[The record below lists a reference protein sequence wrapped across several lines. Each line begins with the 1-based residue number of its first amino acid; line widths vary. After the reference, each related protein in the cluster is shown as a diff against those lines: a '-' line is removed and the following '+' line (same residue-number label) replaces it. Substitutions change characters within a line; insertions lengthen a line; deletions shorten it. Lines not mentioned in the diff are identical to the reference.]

1 MTGPV
6 FVDTNVFVYRHD
18 ASEPAK
24 QARAPQWIA
33 LLAVRRAGRLSFQ
46 IRAVEFARRE
56 PINLLGP
63 AARGLPGKRPSR
75 MGWFAT

>member
-24 QARAPQWIA
+24 QPRALQWIA
-33 LLAVRRAGRLSFQ
+33 LLADRR
-46 IRAVEFARRE
+46 VEQAFRYFRS
-56 PINLLGP
+56 
-63 AARGLPGKRPSR
+63 RTRP
-75 MGWFAT
+75 

>member
-24 QARAPQWIA
+24 QPRALQWIA
-33 LLAVRRAGRLSFQ
+33 LLAGRRAGRAFCT
-46 IRAVEFARRE
+46 
-56 PINLLGP
+56 
-63 AARGLPGKRPSR
+63 RP
-75 MGWFAT
+75 

>member
-24 QARAPQWIA
+24 QPRALQWIA
-33 LLAVRRAGRLSFQ
+33 LLAGRRAGRAFGCFRSCT
-46 IRAVEFARRE
+46 
-56 PINLLGP
+56 
-63 AARGLPGKRPSR
+63 RP
-75 MGWFAT
+75 